1 MSKVTTP
8 KHRYSQGL
16 AEQASPYVR
25 VLSVGYSKVGKT
37 HFALTF
43 PNPVIANADAGLAT
57 SIPVN
62 CKVDPCVFNF
72 VRWNEEI
79 GEDELWG
86 WKDLLQLAR
95 ELKYR
100 EGNLWKEVKSYG
112 YEPETFIIDS
122 GTSFS
127 DLFAHEIT
135 IEENHTD
142 KNGKHMETLQLQDYN
157 LVMQRFFSILDIVKN
172 IPMHVVM
179 ACEMADK
186 QDDMQRRYQQ
196 PAMTGQALGN
206 RLPHYFDEIYIHY
219 TEVEKDNS
227 THFYLTPCPTR
238 GFEHA
243 GSRKGIPL
251 KAHENPSFKMFEK
264 YYVKRGSK

>member
-79 GEDELWG
+79 GED
-86 WKDLLQLAR
+86 
-95 ELKYR
+95 
-100 EGNLWKEVKSYG
+100 
-112 YEPETFIIDS
+112 
-122 GTSFS
+122 
-127 DLFAHEIT
+127 
-135 IEENHTD
+135 
-142 KNGKHMETLQLQDYN
+142 
-157 LVMQRFFSILDIVKN
+157 
-172 IPMHVVM
+172 
-179 ACEMADK
+179 
-186 QDDMQRRYQQ
+186 
-196 PAMTGQALGN
+196 
-206 RLPHYFDEIYIHY
+206 
-219 TEVEKDNS
+219 
-227 THFYLTPCPTR
+227 
-238 GFEHA
+238 
-243 GSRKGIPL
+243 
-251 KAHENPSFKMFEK
+251 
-264 YYVKRGSK
+264 